1 VSSVPPLVSMSA
13 LLPPIVTT
21 ATADRDRAKLVEALA

>member
-1 VSSVPPLVSMSA
+1 MSA